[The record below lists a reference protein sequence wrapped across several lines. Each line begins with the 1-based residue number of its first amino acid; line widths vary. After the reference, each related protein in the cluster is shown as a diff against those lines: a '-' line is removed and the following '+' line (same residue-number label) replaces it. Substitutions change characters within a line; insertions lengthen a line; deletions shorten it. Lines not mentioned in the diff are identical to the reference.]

1 MSLATLVGL
10 IAVAIT
16 VFALIRKSNRSLL
29 LLMGIGV
36 AFWTWHY
43 WLMGSVSG
51 TVVHGIA
58 ALGIFVAHALQH
70 RAYSVRLAMALTFI
84 VMGLAACWVWGTGWA
99 DVFAGV
105 GCVVMTLSQFVW
117 RGKAM
122 RLGFLS
128 GEVMFFFF
136 ALLVGSYP
144 GMAVTSSNVVAGAVG
159 LIRLQRSQ
167 GADRKTASAVA
178 GEAA

>member
-1 MSLATLVGL
+1 MSLATIVGL

-16 VFALIRKSNRSLL
+16 VFALVRKTNRGLL

-36 AFWTWHY
+36 GFWAWHY
-43 WLMGSVSG
+43 WLMGSTSG
-51 TVVHGIA
+51 AVIHGIA
-58 ALGIFVAHALQH
+58 AVGIFVAHGVQQSPLWF
-70 RAYSVRLAMALTFI
+70 RLLIATVFI
-84 VMGLAACWVWGTGWA
+84 KLGLWACFYWGTGWA

-122 RLGFLS
+122 RAGFLS

-136 ALLVGSYP
+136 AFLIGSYP
-144 GMAVTSSNVVAGAVG
+144 GMAVTLSNVVAGTVG
-159 LIRLQRSQ
+159 LIRMHRESKDAELPSVTP
-167 GADRKTASAVA
+167 AEVV
-178 GEAA
+178 